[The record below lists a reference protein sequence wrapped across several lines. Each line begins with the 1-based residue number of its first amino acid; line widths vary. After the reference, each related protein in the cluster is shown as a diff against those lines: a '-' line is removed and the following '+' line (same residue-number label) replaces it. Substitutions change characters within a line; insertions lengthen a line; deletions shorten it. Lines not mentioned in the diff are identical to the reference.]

1 MIHFGIAATIM
12 AGAILPA
19 PLLPAPLLPPPL
31 LPVAQ
36 AGVPAQ
42 SVCAER
48 NVLLSSLQREYSEN
62 PTAIGLASNGSVIEL
77 LTTPDG
83 QTWTILMTRPDGTSC
98 VIAAGEAWE
107 ALPQVAEG
115 QPM

>member
-1 MIHFGIAATIM
+1 MIHLGIVATLL
-12 AGAILPA
+12 AGPA
-19 PLLPAPLLPPPL
+19 VV
-31 LPVAQ
+31 PVQ
-36 AGVPAQ
+36 SQIPAQ

-48 NVLLSSLQREYSEN
+48 HVLLSSLEREYSEN
-62 PTAIGLASNGSVIEL
+62 PTAIGLASNGSIIEL

-107 ALPQVAEG
+107 SLPEVAGG
-115 QPM
+115 QPL

>member
-12 AGAILPA
+12 AGAMLPA
-19 PLLPAPLLPPPL
+19 SLLPA
-31 LPVAQ
+31 Q
-36 AGVPAQ
+36 ASIPAQ

-48 NVLLSSLQREYSEN
+48 DVLLSSLQREYSEN

-107 ALPQVAEG
+107 ALPQIAEG
-115 QPM
+115 QPL